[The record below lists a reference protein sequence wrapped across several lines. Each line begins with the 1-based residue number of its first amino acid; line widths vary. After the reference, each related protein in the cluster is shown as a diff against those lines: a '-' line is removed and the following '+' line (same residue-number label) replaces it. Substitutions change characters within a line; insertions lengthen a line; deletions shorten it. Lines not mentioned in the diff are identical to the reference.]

1 MVETEKII
9 EVVKRTKPF
18 FRDREAVG
26 NIRVKGLADYAN
38 PASIFKAA
46 EMLLRHIGLIAKAD
60 QLAAALTTCNETEK
74 AVVVTGTR
82 EGATCEAFAD
92 YVIAKLG

>member
-1 MVETEKII
+1 MFEAIHGSAPRMVEE
-9 EVVKRTKPF
+9 
-18 FRDREAVG
+18 
-26 NIRVKGLADYAN
+26 GLADYAN

-92 YVIAKLG
+92 YVIAKICG